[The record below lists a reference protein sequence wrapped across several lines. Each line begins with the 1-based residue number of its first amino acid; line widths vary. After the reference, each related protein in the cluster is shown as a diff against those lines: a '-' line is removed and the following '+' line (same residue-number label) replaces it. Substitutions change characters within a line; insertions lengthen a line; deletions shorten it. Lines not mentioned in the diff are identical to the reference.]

1 MSDNK
6 VFNREKTLDEYKST
20 PLFCGAD
27 FGLMDSIYKPYPKLW
42 SLYKELKSLDWS
54 EDEFD
59 FRRCMGEFKTLPKD
73 MCDMMIETIAWQW
86 EADSV
91 ASASPLYIL
100 APFISSTEYRVGL
113 TRIMDNECLTPD
125 HKVLTENGWK
135 DIAEVGLNDK
145 VAQWDYATKA
155 ITFVNPTRIIEKD
168 YDDVIYEFTANS
180 LSQKVTKNHRMP
192 LVYPYT
198 NYVTSPETRLAKEV
212 KLNGS
217 NAIPISGL
225 LPLGRE
231 MTPQEKLWVAV
242 QADGSLCGEKYTGEN
257 SGKLHYKFGLTKE
270 RKIERLKM
278 LAEEAGWDFV
288 EYDSSGH
295 CHLLYLYVP
304 KEQYNKEAKTF
315 DWIDLAN
322 ISYNWGRDFIFELSQ
337 WDGNIAKNG
346 LKRYISTNKSCID
359 IAQTIAH
366 LVGMRSHLYVVK
378 PRKNVKF
385 PHGGYCDTKESYQL
399 SFVETDYAIGNGI
412 TKTETYYKGK
422 VHCLTV
428 PSSYFVVKRD
438 DKISITGNCVHSLTY
453 SEIVKLSFEDTDT
466 VMQQILDFKNSNER
480 MGIVERELSNAYRLS
495 TRYASGDIQ
504 MSYELYRDCVI
515 KTILM
520 MYVLERV
527 QFMASFGITFLICST
542 GAFQQIGKAV
552 QKICQDELEIHAQF
566 GKETIN
572 YLLKDEMGKSAINDL
587 ISNGWMSNIMEEVF
601 ECEFAFID
609 TLFRDGRSIPGG
621 SAQLFKKWV
630 LFNGKDVVNFLK
642 LDIDKKYVLPKQN
655 PMPILET
662 WIDMSLTQPAPQEEA
677 IASYKVNML
686 VDDTDD
692 ELFDI

>member
-27 FGLMDSIYKPYPKLW
+27 FGLLDTIYKPYPKLW

-59 FRRCMGEFKTLPKD
+59 FKRCMGEFKTLPKD

-91 ASASPLYIL
+91 ASSSPLYIL
-100 APFISSTEYRVGL
+100 TPFISSTEYRVGL
-113 TRIMDNECLTPD
+113 TRIMDNE
-125 HKVLTENGWK
+125 
-135 DIAEVGLNDK
+135 
-145 VAQWDYATKA
+145 
-155 ITFVNPTRIIEKD
+155 
-168 YDDVIYEFTANS
+168 
-180 LSQKVTKNHRMP
+180 
-192 LVYPYT
+192 
-198 NYVTSPETRLAKEV
+198 
-212 KLNGS
+212 
-217 NAIPISGL
+217 
-225 LPLGRE
+225 
-231 MTPQEKLWVAV
+231 
-242 QADGSLCGEKYTGEN
+242 
-257 SGKLHYKFGLTKE
+257 
-270 RKIERLKM
+270 
-278 LAEEAGWDFV
+278 
-288 EYDSSGH
+288 
-295 CHLLYLYVP
+295 
-304 KEQYNKEAKTF
+304 
-315 DWIDLAN
+315 
-322 ISYNWGRDFIFELSQ
+322 
-337 WDGNIAKNG
+337 
-346 LKRYISTNKSCID
+346 ST
-359 IAQTIAH
+359 
-366 LVGMRSHLYVVK
+366 
-378 PRKNVKF
+378 
-385 PHGGYCDTKESYQL
+385 
-399 SFVETDYAIGNGI
+399 
-412 TKTETYYKGK
+412 
-422 VHCLTV
+422 
-428 PSSYFVVKRD
+428 
-438 DKISITGNCVHSLTY
+438 HSATY

-480 MGIVERELSNAYRLS
+480 MGIVERELSNTYKLS

-504 MSYELYRDCVI
+504 MSYELYRDCVV

-572 YLLKDEMGKSAINDL
+572 YLLNDEMGKRAIDDL

-609 TLFRDGRSIPGG
+609 TLFRDNRSIPGG

-642 LDIDKKYVLPKQN
+642 LNIDKKYVLPKQN

-662 WIDMSLTQPAPQEEA
+662 WVDMSLTQPAPQEEA
-677 IASYKVNML
+677 IASYKVNM
-686 VDDTDD
+686 VIDDTDD
-692 ELFDI
+692 EIFDI